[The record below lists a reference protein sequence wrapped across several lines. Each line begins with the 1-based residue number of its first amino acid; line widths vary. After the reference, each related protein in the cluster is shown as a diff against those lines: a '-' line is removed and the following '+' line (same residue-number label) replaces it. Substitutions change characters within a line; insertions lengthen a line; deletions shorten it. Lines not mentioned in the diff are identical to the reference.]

1 MKNLTE
7 AAFHFDNSLK
17 SNFFFFFFL
26 LGFNPSLKVIK
37 LTKQENHSLCLLDGT
52 FKNHKNLVRN
62 VKCYLGLTVTK
73 NVH

>member
-7 AAFHFDNSLK
+7 AAFHLANSLK
-17 SNFFFFFFL
+17 SNFFFL

-37 LTKQENHSLCLLDGT
+37 LTKQENHSLCLLDDT
-52 FKNHKNLVRN
+52 FKNRKNLVRN

>member
-17 SNFFFFFFL
+17 SNFFFFL
-26 LGFNPSLKVIK
+26 LGFNPSLKVMK
-37 LTKQENHSLCLLDGT
+37 LTKQENHSLCLLDDT
-52 FKNHKNLVRN
+52 FKNCKNLVRN